1 MESLTLR
8 GGGGGG
14 VLFPPPP
21 SPRSATESWMWWVDF
36 VCLFFPWYSAI
47 ETPSAPTKAAAPVA
61 ATRQDV
67 YAGKWEPKITNSRN
81 YQISFVHSVF
91 INLAALLLH
100 ELFLQC
106 YDEDL
111 SECFTEKVLVLASFR
126 KYNERSS
133 SSCLNFSPLQS
144 FPLCSWVTKGN
155 RKIVFSVCAKFL
167 LAKLD
172 LFPLVLSF
180 VCWFICL
187 CSSILLASTALKII
201 KTIRVWKYSWIHG
214 RSQLND

>member
-8 GGGGGG
+8 CGGGGGG
-14 VLFPPPP
+14 GPVPPPP
-21 SPRSATESWMWWVDF
+21 PPPPCSPHDPPLDPPLRVECGELILF
-36 VCLFFPWYSAI
+36 VCFFPWYSAI

-111 SECFTEKVLVLASFR
+111 SECFTEKVLVFC
-126 KYNERSS
+126 K
-133 SSCLNFSPLQS
+133 FSEIQWEI
-144 FPLCSWVTKGN
+144 F
-155 RKIVFSVCAKFL
+155 I
-167 LAKLD
+167 KL
-172 LFPLVLSF
+172 P
-180 VCWFICL
+180 
-187 CSSILLASTALKII
+187 
-201 KTIRVWKYSWIHG
+201 
-214 RSQLND
+214 

>member
-8 GGGGGG
+8 CGGGRGGP
-14 VLFPPPP
+14 VPPTTLPWI
-21 SPRSATESWMWWVDF
+21 RQWEWMWWVDF
-36 VCLFFPWYSAI
+36 VCFFFPWYSAI

-91 INLAALLLH
+91 IKLAASLLY
-100 ELFLQC
+100 ELTKI
-106 YDEDL
+106 L
-111 SECFTEKVLVLASFR
+111 SECFTEKVLLFASFR

-167 LAKLD
+167 LAKLE

-214 RSQLND
+214 RSHLNE

>member
-1 MESLTLR
+1 MLESPWISVLTLSNPDSQVTKR
-8 GGGGGG
+8 SKHRKTFKDKVTHVVEELKKTNSSLFFALNGVLDTEMWGGGG
-14 VLFPPPP
+14 VLFPPRP

-91 INLAALLLH
+91 IKLAASLLY

-106 YDEDL
+106 YDEDFKRMFYRK
-111 SECFTEKVLVLASFR
+111 SVTFR
-126 KYNERSS
+126 K
-133 SSCLNFSPLQS
+133 FSEIQWEI
-144 FPLCSWVTKGN
+144 F
-155 RKIVFSVCAKFL
+155 I
-167 LAKLD
+167 KL
-172 LFPLVLSF
+172 P
-180 VCWFICL
+180 
-187 CSSILLASTALKII
+187 
-201 KTIRVWKYSWIHG
+201 
-214 RSQLND
+214 

>member
-1 MESLTLR
+1 MW
-8 GGGGGG
+8 GGGG
-14 VLFPPPP
+14 VLFPPRP

-91 INLAALLLH
+91 IKLAALLLQ

-106 YDEDL
+106 YDEDFKRMFYRKSVTFGKF
-111 SECFTEKVLVLASFR
+111 SEIQWDMFIKMPS
-126 KYNERSS
+126 
-133 SSCLNFSPLQS
+133 FSPLQS
-144 FPLCSWVTKGN
+144 FSLRSWVTKGN

-167 LAKLD
+167 LAKLE

-187 CSSILLASTALKII
+187 CSSILLASTALKLI

-214 RSQLND
+214 RSHLNE